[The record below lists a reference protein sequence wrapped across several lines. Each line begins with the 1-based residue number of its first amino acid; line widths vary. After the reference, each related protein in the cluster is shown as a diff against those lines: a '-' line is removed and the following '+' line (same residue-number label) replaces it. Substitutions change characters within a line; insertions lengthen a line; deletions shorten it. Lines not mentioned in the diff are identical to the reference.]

1 MENKKKRLL
10 FRIFLLGVMAIVIFY
25 AVYQNSIDDQKNA
38 LATKGEKATNFS
50 GETILGEKIELKE
63 TGTEKTLINFW
74 GSWCEPCKRE
84 MPALETAYSKYNSD
98 DFTII
103 SVNVGESKFVIDKFI
118 NQYNLSFPIIS
129 DRDSSIRQAYH
140 VGNLPVTFLVDS
152 EGIVEEVHEG
162 ELTEEMLNDWINV
175 SVK

>member
-1 MENKKKRLL
+1 MEKKKKRFLI
-10 FRIFLLGVMAIVIFY
+10 RVFLLGILATIIFFTI
-25 AVYQNSIDDQKNA
+25 YQNLSGDQKNA
-38 LATKGEKATNFS
+38 LATKGEKATNFT

-84 MPALETAYSKYNSD
+84 MPALETAYSTYNSD

-103 SVNVGESKFVIDKFI
+103 SVNMGESNFVIDKFI
-118 NQYNLSFPIIS
+118 NQYNLSFPVIS
-129 DRDSSIRQAYH
+129 DRDSSIKQAYE

-152 EGIVEEVHEG
+152 EGIIEEVHEG

-175 SVK
+175 NVK